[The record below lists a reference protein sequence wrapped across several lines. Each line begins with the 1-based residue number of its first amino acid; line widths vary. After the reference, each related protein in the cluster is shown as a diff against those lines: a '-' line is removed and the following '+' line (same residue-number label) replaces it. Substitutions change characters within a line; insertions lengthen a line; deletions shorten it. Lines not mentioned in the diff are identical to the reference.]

1 MHPCTIILKAGN
13 IQMKESFKV
22 TVANSIEKNRPII
35 KFIDLYKYEKFIS
48 SLKIGTTLLVTI
60 TDLRTVDQNALL
72 HKVISEISSYTGES
86 LDDLKAFFKHKFL
99 GYVNHEV
106 TDYMCDEDDD
116 ETDCTKYAIKK
127 TVQELRSTTTLT
139 KKEFS
144 DFITQIQSWAW
155 ENLSLNLSNIPD
167 D

>member
-1 MHPCTIILKAGN
+1 MKYQTKAKVIKVNGQSALDFNKVEYRKALNELSEGSYVLITISD
-13 IQMKESFKV
+13 Q
-22 TVANSIEKNRPII
+22 
-35 KFIDLYKYEKFIS
+35 
-48 SLKIGTTLLVTI
+48 
-60 TDLRTVDQNALL
+60 RTVDQNALL
-72 HKVISEISSYTGES
+72 HKLLSEISNYTGES

-116 ETDCTKYAIKK
+116 EPDCTKYAIKK

-139 KKEFS
+139 KKEFG
-144 DFITQIQSWAW
+144 DFITQIQAWAW

-167 D
+167 K

>member
-1 MHPCTIILKAGN
+1 MKFQIKAKVSKDGLGKPMLDFNKTEYRKSISELPQGSTVLITI
-13 IQMKESFKV
+13 S
-22 TVANSIEKNRPII
+22 
-35 KFIDLYKYEKFIS
+35 
-48 SLKIGTTLLVTI
+48 
-60 TDLRTVDQNALL
+60 DLRTVDQNALL

-106 TDYMCDEDDD
+106 TDYMCDE
-116 ETDCTKYAIKK
+116 EEPDCIKYAIKK

-139 KKEFS
+139 RKEFG

-167 D
+167 E

>member
-1 MHPCTIILKAGN
+1 MKYQTKAKVVKVNGQPSLDFNKTEYRKALDELTEGSYVLITISD
-13 IQMKESFKV
+13 Q
-22 TVANSIEKNRPII
+22 
-35 KFIDLYKYEKFIS
+35 
-48 SLKIGTTLLVTI
+48 
-60 TDLRTVDQNALL
+60 RTVDQNALL
-72 HKVISEISSYTGES
+72 HKLLSEISNYTGES

-116 ETDCTKYAIKK
+116 EPDCTKYAIKK

-139 KKEFS
+139 KKEFG

-155 ENLSLNLSNIPD
+155 ENLSLNLSNIPEE
-167 D
+167 